1 MSLGGPGPARRGEPS
16 TSRKPRHRNR
26 ENRRKG
32 ETVKSA
38 ILVAVV
44 VAMAARA
51 RAAEDTSPPSI
62 VHEPCEQYRKGGS
75 FEVRARFVDDSP
87 IFEPKVIYR
96 SGGGAWKNA
105 RFEREPGRDFRAVIR
120 AGDLKGALEY
130 FLEAFDENG
139 NGPARYGSP
148 EAPVKVTPA
157 VEPAEC
163 QQIIDVARPVSQPAS
178 SRPPAPAVAPAAAG
192 VASGPPTATA
202 PAAVDLRTAPPPPQ
216 RTCERADRPLYCSP
230 WLWTA
235 AGAVLVGGGVGGY
248 LLLAGNDGATAPTQ
262 VTLRVSAPNP
272 AGQ

>member
-1 MSLGGPGPARRGEPS
+1 M
-16 TSRKPRHRNR
+16 
-26 ENRRKG
+26 
-32 ETVKSA
+32 KSV
-38 ILVAVV
+38 ILAAVV
-44 VAMAARA
+44 VVTATRA

-62 VHEPCEQYRKGGS
+62 VHEPCEQYKKGAP
-75 FEVRARFVDDSP
+75 FEVRARFLDDSP

-96 SGGGAWKNA
+96 SGGSVWKNA
-105 RFEREPGRDFRAVIR
+105 RFEREPGRDDFRAVIR
-120 AGDLKGALEY
+120 AADLKGALEY

-178 SRPPAPAVAPAAAG
+178 ARPAAPAAAPALPPG
-192 VASGPPTATA
+192 AAAVATPAAAPTTGAPATTT
-202 PAAVDLRTAPPPPQ
+202 PAAVDLHSAPPPPQ
-216 RTCERADRPLYCSP
+216 RTCDRTDRPLYCSP

-248 LLLAGNDGATAPTQ
+248 FLLAGKGAATPPAQ
-262 VTLRVSAPNP
+262 VTLHVSAPNP